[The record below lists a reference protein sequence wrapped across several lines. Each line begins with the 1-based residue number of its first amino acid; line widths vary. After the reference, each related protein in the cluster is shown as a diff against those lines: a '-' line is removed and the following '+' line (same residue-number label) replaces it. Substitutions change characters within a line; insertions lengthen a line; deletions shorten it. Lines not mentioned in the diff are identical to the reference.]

1 MCTNSK
7 FIYPPLIPARLLTFL
22 RQPKRPFMSM
32 SLVEKLKKR
41 DQGIAFFRNHYGY
54 FVYPE
59 LKGLIKNRM
68 LFQNKEVIVWSLNDY
83 LGLSCD
89 EQIIEFEK
97 ELIGKYGM
105 SYPGGSRLLSG
116 NTEFH
121 EKLEQELSAYLRRD
135 CMLLNLV
142 YVGTISIL
150 HSLLDRTDIAIYDQR
165 VHASIQDGLKGHT
178 GKKCSFRHNNVEHLR
193 MQLRKATE
201 VKGHDSQIFVVVDG
215 VYSMSGELAPLREI
229 AKLKEEFDFTLIV
242 DDSHGF
248 LLFDEGGTPQH
259 LGVFDEVDIY
269 ISSFGK
275 ALGNVGGVVAGR
287 KEIISYFKY
296 NLRSQIF
303 GRSLSVVH
311 VLSVLEKLKTL
322 TSDLYRR
329 NTLWQNTSRLQM
341 GFKELGFDLGKTA
354 SPITPIFIKC
364 PLDLACRLVIS
375 LREKY
380 GIFCSGV
387 VYPVVP
393 KNEILLRL
401 VVTSLHTEEDINQTL
416 AAFSSVERHLKTES
430 SQVSSA
436 QNLSDLVLN

>member
-1 MCTNSK
+1 
-7 FIYPPLIPARLLTFL
+7 
-22 RQPKRPFMSM
+22 MSM
-32 SLVEKLKKR
+32 SLVEKLQKR
-41 DQGIAFFRNHYGY
+41 DQGIAFFNNNYGY

-59 LKGLIKNRM
+59 LKGPIKNRM
-68 LFQNKEVIVWSLNDY
+68 LFQDKEVIVWSLNDY

-89 EQIIEFEK
+89 EQIIGLEQ

-121 EKLEQELSAYLRRD
+121 EKLEEELSNFLGRH

-150 HSLLDRTDIAIYDQR
+150 HSLLDRNDIAIYDQR

-178 GKKCSFRHNNVEHLR
+178 GKKVSFRHNNVEHLR
-193 MQLRKATE
+193 LQLKKATE
-201 VKGHDSQIFVVVDG
+201 LKGRDDQIFVIVDG
-215 VYSMSGELAPLREI
+215 VYSMSGELAPLPEI
-229 AKLKEEFDFTLIV
+229 VQLKQEFDFTLIV

-259 LGVFDEVDIY
+259 FGVFDEVDVY

-275 ALGNVGGVVAGR
+275 ALGNVGGVVAGK

-311 VLSVLEKLKTL
+311 VLSVLEKLYILK
-322 TSDLYRR
+322 SDLHRRDTLWR
-329 NTLWQNTSRLQM
+329 NTTRLQT
-341 GFKELGFDLGKTA
+341 GFKEHGFDLGKTA

-387 VYPVVP
+387 VYPVIP

-401 VVTSLHTEEDINQTL
+401 VVTSLHTEEDISRTL
-416 AAFSSVERHLKTES
+416 TAFSSVEANLKNETDQISS
-430 SQVSSA
+430 SQT
-436 QNLSDLVLN
+436 LSDLVFN